1 MAIDHVYI
9 KPRQVPMT
17 LNPDRPLLVAQVAPY
32 PPQLNGIG
40 DCTYDLCRAIRQQD
54 PGVSAL
60 ALACRVPGAPERE
73 SDVWRCWD
81 PRSDWPPELLRAV
94 DDVAPQVVHVQQGM
108 YMGHGRRV
116 TRFLEGLKSRRIPV
130 VVTLHGVW
138 PAGLARRW
146 PRRFHGTLAAL
157 ADRIMI
163 HQRAGAL
170 AVLLGHGVPAERI
183 MVIPLGTADPPTIDV
198 ARARERLGLTRKPI
212 VLFAGLIFRRKG
224 LHTAVRAFKSVSR
237 DVPRACLLAVGRER
251 SAHPVDE
258 LYRAW
263 LRGLMR
269 LGRKAGWIDF
279 RPGHASEEDL
289 SLYIGTAD
297 LIVMP
302 YLRPYGS
309 SSAIFHRALAAGRP
323 VLCSDVP
330 TFAEAIDAWTTDLP
344 EMIVPPGDVQAWA
357 RAMTLAL
364 TRPDLRERAAR
375 ASLELGLRSRWPSV
389 AAEHIRMY
397 RSLLDA

>member
-1 MAIDHVYI
+1 ME
-9 KPRQVPMT
+9 
-17 LNPDRPLLVAQVAPY
+17 LNPGRPFLVAQVGPY
-32 PPQLNGIG
+32 PPQRNGIG
-40 DCTYDLCRAIRQQD
+40 DYTSDLCRAIRQAR

-60 ALACRVPGAPERE
+60 TLACRMPGAPERE
-73 SDVWRCWD
+73 PGVWRCWD

-94 DDVAPQVVHVQQGM
+94 DDAAPQVVHVQHGM

-116 TRFLEGLKSRRIPV
+116 ARFLEGLRSRRIPV

-138 PAGLARRW
+138 PTARARRW
-146 PRRFHGTLAAL
+146 PRRFHATLAEF
-157 ADRIMI
+157 ADRVMI
-163 HQRAGAL
+163 HQRAGAFG
-170 AVLLGHGVPAERI
+170 LLLEHGVPAERI
-183 MVIPLGTADPPTIDV
+183 AVIPLGTPDPPVFDE
-198 ARARERLGLTRKPI
+198 ARARERLGLTRKPV

-237 DVPRACLLAVGRER
+237 DVPGSCLLAVGRER
-251 SAHPVDE
+251 SAHPVDG
-258 LYRAW
+258 LYRVW

-269 LGRKAGWIDF
+269 RGRKAGWIDF

-289 SLYIGTAD
+289 SLFVGTAD
-297 LIVMP
+297 LVVMP

-330 TFAEAIDAWTTDLP
+330 TFAEAVDAWTPDLR
-344 EMIVPPGDVQAWA
+344 EMIVPPGDVEAWA
-357 RAMTLAL
+357 NALTLVL

-375 ASLELGLRSRWPSV
+375 ASFELGLRSRWPSV
-389 AAEHIRMY
+389 AEEHIRMY
-397 RSLLDA
+397 RTLLGA

>member
-1 MAIDHVYI
+1 MKLDPG
-9 KPRQVPMT
+9 KPF
-17 LNPDRPLLVAQVAPY
+17 LVAQVAPY

-40 DCTYDLCRAIRQQD
+40 DYADDLCRAIRQAD
-54 PGVSAL
+54 SSVSTL
-60 ALACRVPGAPERE
+60 ALACRVSGTPDRAPG
-73 SDVWRCWD
+73 VWRCWD

-94 DDVAPQVVHVQQGM
+94 DDVAPQVVHVQHGM

-116 TRFLEGLKSRRIPV
+116 ARFLEGLRSRRIPV

-138 PAGLARRW
+138 PAALMRRW
-146 PRRFHGTLAAL
+146 PRRFHGTLAEF

-170 AVLLGHGVPAERI
+170 GALLEHGVPAERI
-183 MVIPLGTADPPTIDV
+183 VVIPLGTHDPPIIDAAE
-198 ARARERLGLTRKPI
+198 ARGRLGLTRKPI

-237 DVPRACLLAVGRER
+237 DVPGACLLAVGRER

-258 LYRAW
+258 LYRVW
-263 LRGLMR
+263 LRVLMR
-269 LGRKAGWIDF
+269 RGRKEGWIDF
-279 RPGHASEEDL
+279 RPGHASEQDF
-289 SLYIGTAD
+289 SLYVGTAD
-297 LIVMP
+297 LVVMP

-309 SSAIFHRALAAGRP
+309 SSAVFHRALAAGRP
-323 VLCSDVP
+323 VMCSDVP

-344 EMIVPPGDVQAWA
+344 EMIVPPGDVQAWS
-357 RAMTLAL
+357 RAL
-364 TRPDLRERAAR
+364 TRVLTRSDLRERAAR
-375 ASLELGLRSRWPSV
+375 ASFELGLQSRWPAV

-397 RSLLDA
+397 RSLLDG